1 MKGCIFDLDGVI
13 VDTAKY
19 HYLAWKEIASELGF
33 EFTEK
38 DNELL
43 KGVSRMASLEILLNI
58 GGINVCE
65 EEKLK
70 LADKKN
76 KIYLSYITKMTSEEV
91 LPGVR
96 DFLEALHQNGIQI
109 ALGSASKNAKTILKQ
124 VGIEDM
130 FDAIADGT
138 NVTQAKPDPEVFQ
151 KGSRVIAFTGGRV
164 PCFRRCC
171 SGSGSGTS
179 GGNEMC
185 GSRQKRNI
193 EAGGCGHGRF

>member
-91 LPGVR
+91 LSGVR
-96 DFLEALHQNGIQI
+96 DFLEDLHQNGIQI

-151 KGSRVIAFTGGRV
+151 KGAELLHLPAEECLVFEDAVAGV
-164 PCFRRCC
+164 
-171 SGSGSGTS
+171 
-179 GGNEMC
+179 
-185 GSRQKRNI
+185 
-193 EAGGCGHGRF
+193 EAAHRAGINF

>member
-65 EEKLK
+65 DCL
-70 LADKKN
+70 L
-76 KIYLSYITKMTSEEV
+76 YTS
-91 LPGVR
+91 PSPR
-96 DFLEALHQNGIQI
+96 D
-109 ALGSASKNAKTILKQ
+109 S
-124 VGIEDM
+124 
-130 FDAIADGT
+130 
-138 NVTQAKPDPEVFQ
+138 
-151 KGSRVIAFTGGRV
+151 
-164 PCFRRCC
+164 
-171 SGSGSGTS
+171 
-179 GGNEMC
+179 
-185 GSRQKRNI
+185 
-193 EAGGCGHGRF
+193 